1 MGNQSLPGRSLFQH
15 HQHQFQNQ
23 NQLLKAKNQ
32 NQFQS
37 QNHFQISK
45 WIFQKLLPSET
56 QRMPPLSLSE
66 TLKEPTLV
74 NIKSKSKF
82 KISSPPLSLMLQ
94 LLTFHLSQES
104 QPLLKSLETVI
115 SLATLLK
122 REIRDLVQNLNGT
135 LFTTKSDTNNV
146 TLMSLSLVTNTNSES
161 RLSMKSVSPMVL
173 PPRNSLIFQ
182 RKPPLM
188 SNQSTQR

>member
-1 MGNQSLPGRSLFQH
+1 MGQP
-15 HQHQFQNQ
+15 HQHQSQNQ

-45 WIFQKLLPSET
+45 WISQKLLPSET
-56 QRMPPLSLSE
+56 PRTPPLSSSE

-74 NIKSKSKF
+74 NTKSLSKSAG
-82 KISSPPLSLMLQ
+82 PNQ
-94 LLTFHLSQES
+94 RTAV
-104 QPLLKSLETVI
+104 TAI
-115 SLATLLK
+115 SLVTLLK
-122 REIRDLVQNLNGT
+122 RETRDLDQNLNGT
-135 LFTTKSDTNNV
+135 SFTTRSDTNNA
-146 TLMSLSLVTNTNSES
+146 TLMNSSSATNTNSES
-161 RLSMKSVSPMVL
+161 RPSTKSVFPKVL

-182 RKPPLM
+182 RKPPPT